1 MFSPELL
8 WLQHGGEG
16 RIPKG
21 PSAAIVLGLY
31 SGFMPAVA
39 IAMVLGNDGLM
50 TAAFLWA

>member
-21 PSAAIVLGLY
+21 PLRRNSSRALFGLY
-31 SGFMPAVA
+31 ASCSNSNG
-39 IAMVLGNDGLM
+39 
-50 TAAFLWA
+50 TR

>member
-21 PSAAIVLGLY
+21 PLRRNSSWPVFGIYA
-31 SGFMPAVA
+31 SRC
-39 IAMVLGNDGLM
+39 NSDG
-50 TAAFLWA
+50 TGQ